1 MTIRKSLVLIS
12 LSGLALSQTL
22 LAQQTLDTRTAATG
36 AEAGAQLAPGV
47 SIGNGHATGKANAPA
62 TCALSASPRAF
73 DTALQWYL
81 PDDAVKLAKHE
92 NKLLMVLHIS
102 GNFEKQAFT

>member
-1 MTIRKSLVLIS
+1 LVLIS

-22 LAQQTLDTRTAATG
+22 LAQRTLDTRTAATG
-36 AEAGAQLAPGV
+36 AEGVTPIVPGV
-47 SIGNGHATGKANAPA
+47 SLGDAQAAGKGNGPA
-62 TCALSASPRAF
+62 TCALSGKPQAF

-81 PDDAVKLAKHE
+81 PEDAVKLAKHE